1 MDTVGRDTLRGL
13 GAGAAG
19 TVTLNIVTY
28 ADMVLRGRPPSST
41 PQRIAA
47 NLARWLGL
55 LPPADVPGG
64 NPPRAQHREEGFG
77 ALMGYATGLGVGALY
92 GVLQPRVNLPLVAG
106 GLAAGM
112 LAEAASD
119 GTAIVIAGSNPKTWG
134 LSGWLEDIISHAAYG
149 LRVAL
154 VDRAQRARRR

>member
-1 MDTVGRDTLRGL
+1 MNSVVRDALRGL

-19 TVTLNIVTY
+19 TVTLNVITY
-28 ADMVLRGRPPSST
+28 ADMAVRGRPPSST
-41 PQRIAA
+41 PQQIAA
-47 NLARWLGL
+47 NMARWVGL

-64 NPPRAQHREEGFG
+64 NPPQARHREAGIG

-92 GVLQPRVNLPLVAG
+92 GVLQPRVNLPLVVG

-119 GTAIVIAGSNPKTWG
+119 GTAIAIAGSNPKTWG
-134 LSGWLEDIISHAAYG
+134 WSGWLEDIIPHAAYG
-149 LRVAL
+149 LMVAL
-154 VDRAQRARRR
+154 VFRALRERR

>member
-1 MDTVGRDTLRGL
+1 MNTLGRDALRGL

-28 ADMVLRGRPPSST
+28 ADMALRGRPASST
-41 PQRIAA
+41 PQKISAT
-47 NLARWLGL
+47 LARWLGL
-55 LPPADVPGG
+55 LPAAEVPGG
-64 NPPRAQHREEGFG
+64 NPPQAQHREIAVG

-112 LAEAASD
+112 LAESASD

-134 LSGWLEDIISHAAYG
+134 LSGWLEDIIPHAAYG
-149 LRVAL
+149 LMVAL
-154 VDRAQRARRR
+154 VYRALRER

>member
-1 MDTVGRDTLRGL
+1 MNTVVRDALRGL

-19 TVTLNIVTY
+19 TVTLNVITY
-28 ADMVLRGRPPSST
+28 GDMAIRGRPASST

-47 NLARWLGL
+47 NMARWVGL
-55 LPPADVPGG
+55 LPPADMPGS
-64 NPPRAQHREEGFG
+64 NPPQAQHRETAVG

-92 GVLQPRVNLPLVAG
+92 GVLQPRINLPLIAG

-119 GTAIVIAGSNPKTWG
+119 GTAIAIAGSNPKTWG
-134 LSGWLEDIISHAAYG
+134 WSGWLEDIIPHAAYG
-149 LRVAL
+149 LMVAL
-154 VDRAQRARRR
+154 VFRALRERR

>member
-1 MDTVGRDTLRGL
+1 MNTMGRDALRGL

-19 TVTLNIVTY
+19 TVTLNIITF
-28 ADMVLRGRPPSST
+28 ADMALRGRPSSST
-41 PQRIAA
+41 PKKITATV
-47 NLARWLGL
+47 ARWLGL

-64 NPPRAQHREEGFG
+64 NPPQAQHREEGIG

-106 GLAAGM
+106 GLAAGL

-119 GTAIVIAGSNPKTWG
+119 GTAIVIAGSDPKTWG
-134 LSGWLEDIISHAAYG
+134 VAGWLEDIIPHAAYG
-149 LRVAL
+149 LMVAL
-154 VDRAQRARRR
+154 VFRALRDR